1 VNLYYS
7 SKHKEKIMKTAISA
21 LTLALIITPL
31 THAAEAPVRIGLEQV
46 RNPYYPN
53 LHQQRVH
60 VQSLT
65 DSVTI
70 KDIVVNRGNCPIQ
83 KIPTVYAG
91 SKPVPLVPSTLPY
104 GKEIA
109 VYIKGP
115 CSVAEINVIT
125 SQGDWLMKH

>member
-1 VNLYYS
+1 
-7 SKHKEKIMKTAISA
+7 MKTAMSA
-21 LTLALIITPL
+21 LTLALMISPL

-109 VYIKGP
+109 VYVKGP
-115 CSVAEINVIT
+115 CNVAEINVIT

>member
-1 VNLYYS
+1 
-7 SKHKEKIMKTAISA
+7 MKTAMSP
-21 LTLALIITPL
+21 LTLALMISPL
-31 THAAEAPVRIGLEQV
+31 THATEAPVRIGLEQV
-46 RNPYYPN
+46 KNPYYPN

-60 VQSLT
+60 VQSLA
-65 DSVTI
+65 DSITI
-70 KDIVVNRGNCPIQ
+70 QDIVVNRGNCPIQ
-83 KIPTVYAG
+83 KMPTVYAG

-125 SQGDWLMKH
+125 SQGDWLMKY

>member
-1 VNLYYS
+1 
-7 SKHKEKIMKTAISA
+7 MKTAISA

-91 SKPVPLVPSTLPY
+91 SKLVPSTLPY

>member
-1 VNLYYS
+1 
-7 SKHKEKIMKTAISA
+7 MKTAISA
-21 LTLALIITPL
+21 LAIPLMITSLA
-31 THAAEAPVRIGLEQV
+31 HAAEAPVRIGLEQV

-70 KDIVVNRGNCPIQ
+70 KNIVVNRGNCPIQ
-83 KIPTVYAG
+83 KIPTVCAG

-115 CSVAEINVIT
+115 CSVEV
-125 SQGDWLMKH
+125 LMPA

>member
-1 VNLYYS
+1 
-7 SKHKEKIMKTAISA
+7 MKTTMSSLAVALMIS
-21 LTLALIITPL
+21 PL
-31 THAAEAPVRIGLEQV
+31 LYAAEAPVRIGLEQV
-46 RNPYYPN
+46 KNPYYPN

-60 VQSLT
+60 VQSLN

-70 KDIVVNRGNCPIQ
+70 KDIVINRGNCPIQ
-83 KIPTVYAG
+83 KMPTVYAG
-91 SKPVPLVPSTLPY
+91 SKPVALIPSTLPY

-125 SQGDWLMKH
+125 SQGDWMMKY

>member
-1 VNLYYS
+1 
-7 SKHKEKIMKTAISA
+7 MKTAMSVLAVA
-21 LTLALIITPL
+21 LMVSPL
-31 THAAEAPVRIGLEQV
+31 LYAAEAPVRIGLEQV
-46 RNPYYPN
+46 KNPYYLN

-70 KDIVVNRGNCPIQ
+70 NDVVVNRGNCPIQ
-83 KIPTVYAG
+83 KMPTVYAG
-91 SKPVPLVPSTLPY
+91 SKPVALVPSTLPY

-115 CSVAEINVIT
+115 CSVVEINVIT
-125 SQGDWLMKH
+125 SQGDWQMKY

>member
-1 VNLYYS
+1 
-7 SKHKEKIMKTAISA
+7 MKTAISA
-21 LTLALIITPL
+21 LAIPLMITSLA
-31 THAAEAPVRIGLEQV
+31 HAAEAPVRIGLEQV

-83 KIPTVYAG
+83 KMPTVYAG

-125 SQGDWLMKH
+125 SQGDWLMKY

>member
-1 VNLYYS
+1 
-7 SKHKEKIMKTAISA
+7 MKTALAAIAVALMIS
-21 LTLALIITPL
+21 PL
-31 THAAEAPVRIGLEQV
+31 VQAAEAPVRIGLEQV
-46 RNPYYPN
+46 KNPYYPN

-60 VQSLT
+60 VQSLA

-70 KDIVVNRGNCPIQ
+70 NDVVVNRGNCPIQ
-83 KIPTVYAG
+83 KMPTVYAG
-91 SKPVPLVPSTLPY
+91 SKPVALVPSTLPY

-125 SQGDWLMKH
+125 SQGDWLMKY

>member
-1 VNLYYS
+1 
-7 SKHKEKIMKTAISA
+7 MKTALAVIAVALMIS
-21 LTLALIITPL
+21 PMVQ
-31 THAAEAPVRIGLEQV
+31 AAEAPVRIGLEQV
-46 RNPYYPN
+46 KNPYYPN

-70 KDIVVNRGNCPIQ
+70 NDVVVNRGNCPIQ
-83 KIPTVYAG
+83 KMPTVYAG
-91 SKPVPLVPSTLPY
+91 SKPVALVPSTLPY

-125 SQGDWLMKH
+125 SQGDWLMKY

>member
-1 VNLYYS
+1 MNLYNARKY
-7 SKHKEKIMKTAISA
+7 KEKIMKTAISA
-21 LTLALIITPL
+21 LAIPLMITSLA
-31 THAAEAPVRIGLEQV
+31 HAAEAPVRIGLEQV

-125 SQGDWLMKH
+125 SQGDWLMKY

>member
-1 VNLYYS
+1 
-7 SKHKEKIMKTAISA
+7 MKTAMIALAVALMIS
-21 LTLALIITPL
+21 PL
-31 THAAEAPVRIGLEQV
+31 LHAAEAPVRIGLEQV

-60 VQSLT
+60 VQSRT

-70 KDIVVNRGNCPIQ
+70 KDVVVNRGNCPIQ
-83 KIPTVYAG
+83 KMPTVYAG
-91 SKPVPLVPSTLPY
+91 SKPVPLVPSTLSF

-115 CSVAEINVIT
+115 CSVAEINIIT
-125 SQGDWLMKH
+125 SQGDWLMKY

>member
-1 VNLYYS
+1 
-7 SKHKEKIMKTAISA
+7 MKTAMSSLAVA
-21 LTLALIITPL
+21 LVVSPL
-31 THAAEAPVRIGLEQV
+31 LHAAEAPVRIGLERV
-46 RNPYYPN
+46 KNTYYPN

-60 VQSLT
+60 VQSLA

-70 KDIVVNRGNCPIQ
+70 NDIVVNRGNCPIQ
-83 KIPTVYAG
+83 KMPTVYAG
-91 SKPVPLVPSTLPY
+91 SKPVALVPSTLPY

-125 SQGDWLMKH
+125 SQGDWLMKY

>member
-1 VNLYYS
+1 
-7 SKHKEKIMKTAISA
+7 MKTAISA

-83 KIPTVYAG
+83 KIPSVYAG

-115 CSVAEINVIT
+115 CGVAEIYVIT
-125 SQGDWLMKH
+125 SQGDWLMKY

>member
-1 VNLYYS
+1 
-7 SKHKEKIMKTAISA
+7 MKTAMSA
-21 LTLALIITPL
+21 LAVALMVSPL
-31 THAAEAPVRIGLEQV
+31 LHAAETPVRIGLEQV
-46 RNPYYPN
+46 KNPYYPN

-70 KDIVVNRGNCPIQ
+70 NDVVVNRGNCPIQ
-83 KIPTVYAG
+83 KLPTVYAG
-91 SKPVPLVPSTLPY
+91 SKPVALVPSTLPY

-115 CSVAEINVIT
+115 CNVAEINVIT
-125 SQGDWLMKH
+125 SQGDWLMKY

>member
-1 VNLYYS
+1 
-7 SKHKEKIMKTAISA
+7 MKTAMSA
-21 LTLALIITPL
+21 LVVALMVSPL
-31 THAAEAPVRIGLEQV
+31 LHAAEAPVRIGLEQV
-46 RNPYYPN
+46 KNPYYPN

-70 KDIVVNRGNCPIQ
+70 NDVVVNRGNCPIQ
-83 KIPTVYAG
+83 KLPTVYAG
-91 SKPVPLVPSTLPY
+91 SKPVALVPSTLTY
-104 GKEIA
+104 GKEIT

-125 SQGDWLMKH
+125 SQGDWLMKY